1 MNTSTSPKVQYSYAS
16 GSTNT
21 IRSTGSTYPNGRVI
35 ATDYG
40 TSNGI
45 NDAISRIDAVK
56 DGATALAQYS
66 YLGGSAFV
74 ITDYTEP
81 DIKWTLA
88 DLAGANDPDTGDI
101 YSGFDR
107 FGRVKDNRWYN
118 YGTSS
123 DTDRIQYGYDRNGNR
138 TYREN
143 TVATDSIGVSA
154 EMILMF

>member
-1 MNTSTSPKVQYSYAS
+1 MNTSTSPKVQYGYAS
-16 GSTNT
+16 GSVNT
-21 IRSTGSTYPNGRVI
+21 IRSTGITYPNGRVI
-35 ATDYG
+35 TYDYG

-45 NDAISRIDAVK
+45 NDAISRVDAVK

-81 DIKWTLA
+81 DIKWTQA
-88 DLAGANDPDTGDI
+88 DLAGSNDPDTGDI

-143 TVATDSIGVSA
+143 TVATASSGGGPQP
-154 EMILMF
+154 LK